1 MGVCLFVQ
9 TCISLGKTLI
19 KIWNANDSS
28 NGVQILRNLMIY
40 EKQMN
45 NKVYYNA
52 CRDSI
57 AVYNLLQINQFVS
70 VFPYL
75 RYLRPINSVLNK
87 CCIACNCFLGKD

>member
-52 CRDSI
+52 CRFYCCLQFIANKSI
-57 AVYNLLQINQFVS
+57 CFGVS
-70 VFPYL
+70 
-75 RYLRPINSVLNK
+75 I
-87 CCIACNCFLGKD
+87 